1 MELSMKNT
9 LMETL
14 GIEVVSATPQQ
25 VTLSMPV
32 DERTHQPMGFLHGGA
47 SVALAE
53 SAASIASFLNID
65 ARTHQIF
72 GLEINAN
79 HMKSVRSGN
88 VYGTAKPFHIGKT
101 TMVWEISI
109 KDEEDRLI
117 SISRCTVGVV
127 PLKQA

>member
-1 MELSMKNT
+1 MKNT

-65 ARTHQIF
+65 TRTHQIF

-79 HMKSVRSGN
+79 HLKSVRSGN